1 MIRTKGPKCKCG
13 CGKRVTKSVIHPSGW
28 NKFLPGHNL
37 KVKLPKEK
45 ELERRRKI
53 SETMTAFLNGNEE
66 ARQARRSFTGKT
78 HSKQARKI
86 MSEKAKERERNK
98 KKNGWTHSQETRKKI
113 SEAMKAREITW
124 GDKISASSIGKIIPQ
139 DQRDRTAKTLRKYY
153 ETHDNPF
160 KGKTH
165 SEETR
170 KILSE
175 KITGMFR
182 GENGPNWRDGISSL
196 PYGPEWTPWLK
207 EEIRQRDGNRCSIC
221 GKPREE
227 VTLDVHHIDFDK
239 NNNDPSNLITLCKKH
254 HGRANF
260 KIYKTHK
267 LHGLIKRN
275 MERYGKTNARSEIA
289 GHNQNEEI

>member
-1 MIRTKGPKCKCG
+1 MVRTNRPKCG
-13 CGKRVTKSVIHPSGW
+13 CGCGNPVTKSKYTPYKW

-37 KVKLPKEK
+37 KIRLPEEK
-45 ELERRRKI
+45 ELERRKKI
-53 SETMTAFLNGNEE
+53 SETMISFLDGNKE
-66 ARQARRSFTGKT
+66 ARQTRRSFTGKT

-86 MSEKAKERERNK
+86 MSEKAKEREYNK
-98 KKNGWTHSQETRKKI
+98 KKNGWSHSNETRKKI
-113 SEAMKAREITW
+113 SEAMKTRKITW
-124 GDKISASSIGKIIPQ
+124 GDKISASSIGKIITQ
-139 DQRDRTAKTLRKYY
+139 EQRERSSETLRKYY

-160 KGKTH
+160 KGRTH
-165 SEETR
+165 SKETR
-170 KILSE
+170 KIISE

-182 GENGPNWRDGISSL
+182 GENGPNWRGGITSL
-196 PYGPEWTPWLK
+196 PYGPEWTPWLRD
-207 EEIRQRDGNRCSIC
+207 EIRQRDGNRCSIC

-227 VTLDVHHIDFDK
+227 VLLDIHHIDFDK

-275 MERYGKTNARSEIA
+275 IERNHKKIQIGKIKLDFCS
-289 GHNQNEEI
+289 